1 MSLLM
6 LGTQI
11 HGPEQI
17 LHKPG
22 ASEVEMA
29 NAKPHRLKSLLTDHT
44 QAELFKTEGRTIC
57 SETQNI
63 IIFIWNQEEWLST
76 ERSRTFY
83 VYMKGEKRNCG
94 RRCC

>member
-29 NAKPHRLKSLLTDHT
+29 NAKPHRLKSLWIDHT

-76 ERSRTFY
+76 ERSLTFY
-83 VYMKGEKRNCG
+83 LFI
-94 RRCC
+94 

>member
-29 NAKPHRLKSLLTDHT
+29 NAKPHRLKSIETDHT

-76 ERSRTFY
+76 ERS
-83 VYMKGEKRNCG
+83 
-94 RRCC
+94 